1 MLRCRII
8 TSSVIDF
15 LENLRIEIE
24 QPSIASGGAMTLT
37 REPSGS
43 RASAIGQVSST
54 RRPTR
59 VTIRCAMFI
68 TCALSR
74 KRMSV
79 SSSLPLRST

>member
-1 MLRCRII
+1 M
-8 TSSVIDF
+8 
-15 LENLRIEIE
+15 EIE
-24 QPSIASGGAMTLT
+24 QPSIASGGAMMLT
-37 REPSGS
+37 REPSGR

-74 KRMSV
+74 KRTSV